1 MPHVPLP
8 AASPAPSAVMKL
20 SSNAPGGLLRR
31 PGGAVTATP
40 LSPLQ
45 QRAMTMPPL
54 PAGEG
59 RASSAPPFRP
69 AASPRCFGEALAASG
84 LRLVSLD
91 GGSSVSFFDG
101 GGTRPSEA
109 ETKQSI
115 PSHALHLEQS
125 GDFSASPSAAVS
137 PSSTPAALRGV
148 AGHHPWE
155 ATAKAIVELLLPGLD
170 LQGSGTAPSGQLAPA
185 DQLNLLQRQRQ
196 QRRAAP
202 AAASDGRRNVVE
214 ARLLDT
220 RGTQTLREL
229 RSYPVEPFDEAEE
242 EEEEDRGEGDAGHHR
257 RGPPQRSRPSAA
269 GGVPSAPRPGPNPPP
284 TSIPNP
290 PASAPGVPE
299 SRSGGD
305 GGAVLPPTRSD
316 MAGDGGNGLAFILRR
331 DRMAPSLS
339 PARTPVSS
347 TGGATAG
354 SRDPASSGNLL
365 QHSSGAAA
373 AATVTPRSSGIGGGG
388 SGRNFLLENKL
399 RAAATTPVRPK
410 SEGGSSR
417 LRSTTPQAATGSGV
431 RSMRLQAG
439 GGMRSTTPQAAAAA
453 SGLRTPPR
461 LQPAA
466 GAAASDAA
474 AAAAG
479 LLRGG
484 RSLVMR
490 TSPAVREDPRGRSL
504 SPGMPAAA
512 SRPASRPVPSSL
524 AGSAPRV
531 RSLSPGMPAARN
543 GLATSPAA
551 GGGGARGRS
560 LSPGILAATTRPAP
574 SSLAVTASRGRSLSP
589 GMPAASPGMPAA
601 AAAPSARPDASRGA
615 SAGPSLSPA
624 IATAL
629 DPSALGSSALDS
641 SAEEL
646 QRQRRQRW
654 EALSKRIDV
663 KQLLAMFRQPPPAEP
678 SSWDSSSSL
687 RDNKVASTALEAA
700 VVRPWDEGNG
710 NRPDGEAAAAAAV
723 APAVGTKRAALLV
736 PNPAA
741 SEQTRA
747 RSPEPPA
754 ISPLPTVSGDKPV
767 DPAEAATRL
776 PPAVS
781 LGRGALPPARTLKR
795 AESSGRPPSPPAA
808 LTARSPSFSRQQS
821 VGGYAARF
829 SAQQQPP
836 QPQQPSPAGNDHQQE
851 QQQQQPQEPA
861 RESGAGTL
869 PLPTPPLLQQ
879 GDAIS
884 LSGAASDGGASGE
897 TIRDRMSTV
906 FSVCMLI

>member
-1 MPHVPLP
+1 M
-8 AASPAPSAVMKL
+8 
-20 SSNAPGGLLRR
+20 
-31 PGGAVTATP
+31 TANP

-45 QRAMTMPPL
+45 QRAMKMPLP

-431 RSMRLQAG
+431 RSMMLQAG
-439 GGMRSTTPQAAAAA
+439 GGMRSVTPQVAVAAR
-453 SGLRTPPR
+453 GLRTP
-461 LQPAA
+461 LQSQPAA
-466 GAAASDAA
+466 GAAAADTA

-490 TSPAVREDPRGRSL
+490 TAPAVRE
-504 SPGMPAAA
+504 
-512 SRPASRPVPSSL
+512 
-524 AGSAPRV
+524 APKG

-589 GMPAASPGMPAA
+589 GMPAASPGVPT
-601 AAAPSARPDASRGA
+601 AAAPSTRPDASRGA

>member
-560 LSPGILAATTRPAP
+560 LSPGMPAATTRPAP
-574 SSLAVTASRGRSLSP
+574 SSLAGTAPRGRSLSP
-589 GMPAASPGMPAA
+589 GMPMAA
-601 AAAPSARPDASRGA
+601 AATSARPAASRGGA
-615 SAGPSLSPA
+615 LVGPSLSPGVPTPA
-624 IATAL
+624 AAAL
-629 DPSALGSSALDS
+629 DPSAALGS

-654 EALSKRIDV
+654 AALSKRIDV
-663 KQLLAMFRQPPPAEP
+663 KQLLAMFRQSPPAEP
-678 SSWDSSSSL
+678 SSWDSSSSPSSAQHKATPTAEPSSWDSSSSSL
-687 RDNKVASTALEAA
+687 RDSKTAGPTAAEAA
-700 VVRPWDEGNG
+700 AVRPWDEGG
-710 NRPDGEAAAAAAV
+710 NDTRPEGEAAAAAAV

-736 PNPAA
+736 SNPAA
-741 SEQTRA
+741 TQTRT
-747 RSPEPPA
+747 RSPEPPPA
-754 ISPLPTVSGDKPV
+754 TLRLSTSGDE
-767 DPAEAATRL
+767 PAETETPAAM
-776 PPAVS
+776 
-781 LGRGALPPARTLKR
+781 GQGASPPARAPKR
-795 AESSGRPPSPPAA
+795 TESLGRPPSPPAA
-808 LTARSPSFSRQQS
+808 LVAARSPGRSPSFSSGRQS
-821 VGGYAARF
+821 TGGYAARF
-829 SAQQQPP
+829 SALQQP
-836 QPQQPSPAGNDHQQE
+836 
-851 QQQQQPQEPA
+851 QQQQPQEPA

-869 PLPTPPLLQQ
+869 PLPSPPLLQQ
-879 GDAIS
+879 GGSVS
-884 LSGAASDGGASGE
+884 LSGASDGGASGE
-897 TIRDRMSTV
+897 AICDGTSTV
-906 FSVCMLI
+906 FSACMLI